1 MDAERIVAMLSEDRK
16 EWAALTAVL
25 EEHAERS
32 LHGRGSPMWT
42 AADVYTHLA
51 RWMSRS
57 TDDLEARLERRT
69 LTPLEGTDDEIN
81 ARWQAEDSHLTLAE
95 AREWAHRAFE
105 RRIRA
110 IEAVPHDRWDPVL
123 QMMARADGSE
133 HYAGHRRYI
142 TGE

>member
-25 EEHAERS
+25 EDHAEGS

-42 AADVYTHLA
+42 AADVYAHLA

-69 LTPLEGTDDEIN
+69 LAPLEGTDDEIN
-81 ARWQAEDSHLTLAE
+81 ARWQAEDSHLTLAKALE
-95 AREWAHRAFE
+95 RAQRAFE

-110 IEAVPHDRWDPVL
+110 IEAVPQDRWDPVL
-123 QMMARADGSE
+123 QMMARADGAE

-142 TGE
+142 VAD